1 MQGITV
7 ALFSEGINFF
17 VTEILTKGSLNQALN
32 SLKPANRTIPYTGGS
47 IAGPSWWDQEHDK
60 HREVYSN
67 ISIQLSQGNINDIV
81 PVASSVNLKQQQN
94 GVFQLAFST
103 EAFKANYHWVETYT
117 DQDQLCDLHFG
128 TWSNNGAPS
137 QKVTPF
143 NYSPGFDSLEVT
155 AQFSFTFSQNAWTL
169 PLTSITAM
177 ATNPAANIPS
187 GSILQDEGT
196 TECTTGH
203 VSEATQASVDN
214 IDFKSAIQN
223 SIGLYLTSIPASGQ
237 LTPDITFAFG
247 LGDSP
252 LTFPKDQGLT
262 VGVTGIS
269 TYKGQ
274 PYPGTPPTGLPVP
287 ATDQPLPLLFG
298 GIPASEA
305 TNFDA
310 KNISDIIN
318 DFNTYS
324 PQIPDP
330 NQPNQTVPEYP
341 LTDPTVIVVT
351 PGSEWQVFDSSNNNM
366 FQVQLNTQ
374 KNTLDVH
381 GLYHIQMYVSDYT
394 INGLYW
400 AFANAGLLTET
411 VTPAMLQ
418 QWGLDPSVLYV
429 STYYKSIPSTDP
441 LHKALEPY
449 SNSLKK
455 MNALVRPAQGTYEP
469 VIPPR
474 VAFQNVYVFNS
485 NTLTTLQNDTRLVD
499 STNKNPNW
507 VYDAISGST
516 ITTNAYVDINDLTS
530 DLNDLGIGSPYVQ
543 YIASDIQELGA
554 LVTHNLELTCT
565 IQDATVPAVN
575 PPPNSPA
582 PYFTFTL
589 TRYDILTDLKLGI
602 SKSGKAQTLQF
613 THTECQPAPT
623 VTMTASNFVPASSF
637 IWLASVWSTVGE
649 FTYSN
654 LLTELG
660 QTGVPLPIMSRF
672 QFLFEEALT
681 NLEQGHIGILANVE
695 LIS

>member
-7 ALFSEGINFF
+7 ALSPQGIQYFVEGLKSDLETHLSKIQPVDRTFSVPDFTINGGDNNYQSISIVLSKGTMTGFNIQSQSLKQTNSNF
-17 VTEILTKGSLNQALN
+17 QLTLISGSLNTQYNWQESYQERDCHFNFGSGGWECGDWYNGSNSFPSYSPTVSSLTSTIGFQFEFDSNKWVLSVISVDAQAAVSSDN
-32 SLKPANRTIPYTGGS
+32 IPANSIVGS
-47 IAGPSWWDQEHDK
+47 QVNSACFLSYVRDTLSASLDAIDLSTP
-60 HREVYSN
+60 
-67 ISIQLSQGNINDIV
+67 IQSDI
-81 PVASSVNLKQQQN
+81 
-94 GVFQLAFST
+94 
-103 EAFKANYHWVETYT
+103 
-117 DQDQLCDLHFG
+117 G
-128 TWSNNGAPS
+128 T
-137 QKVTPF
+137 
-143 NYSPGFDSLEVT
+143 
-155 AQFSFTFSQNAWTL
+155 
-169 PLTSITAM
+169 
-177 ATNPAANIPS
+177 
-187 GSILQDEGT
+187 
-196 TECTTGH
+196 
-203 VSEATQASVDN
+203 
-214 IDFKSAIQN
+214 
-223 SIGLYLTSIPASGQ
+223 YLTSIPASGQ
-237 LTPDITFAFG
+237 LFQGPNGTITFAFG

-252 LTFPKDQGLT
+252 LTFPDSGGLS

-269 TYKGQ
+269 TYAPPGGSPKQ
-274 PYPGTPPTGLPVP
+274 FPGTPPTGLPVP
-287 ATDQPLPLLFG
+287 STVQPLPLLFG

-305 TNFDA
+305 ANFDA
-310 KNISDIIN
+310 KNIAAIKT
-318 DFNTYS
+318 DFATYS
-324 PQIPDP
+324 PQIQNPP
-330 NQPNQTVPEYP
+330 PQSPTPQYP
-341 LTDPTVIVVT
+341 LTSPTVTVVT
-351 PGSEWQVFDSSNNNM
+351 QGSEWQVFDSSNNNM

-381 GLYHIQMYVSDYT
+381 GLYHLQMYVSDYVL
-394 INGLYW
+394 NGLYW

-485 NTLTTLQNDTRLVD
+485 NTLTTLQDDTRLVD

-649 FTYSN
+649 FAYSN

-660 QTGVPLPIMSRF
+660 QIGVPLPIMSRF

-681 NLEQGHIGILANVE
+681 NLE
-695 LIS
+695 